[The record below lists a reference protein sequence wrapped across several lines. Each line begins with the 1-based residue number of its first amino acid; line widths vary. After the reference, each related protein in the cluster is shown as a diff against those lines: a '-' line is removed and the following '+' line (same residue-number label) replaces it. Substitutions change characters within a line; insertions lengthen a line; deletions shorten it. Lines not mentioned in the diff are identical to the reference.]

1 MGTLNRFAEEIE
13 TLRRKGLLRRLRQIE
28 SASSSRI
35 VIEGN
40 TYLNLSSNNYL
51 GLATHPKIK
60 EAVIQAIHRYGI
72 GAGASPLISGHTTLH
87 QELSEKVARF
97 KGTEAALIFSTGYM
111 ANVGILSA
119 LLGESDVV
127 FVDRLS
133 HASIIDGCRMSRAA
147 LRVFPHRDTQSLAR
161 RLERVSPGQR
171 TLIVTDGVFSMDGD
185 LAPLPEIVKLARHHA
200 AMVMVDDAHATG
212 VLGATG
218 RGTIEHFG
226 LEGQVPIQMGTL
238 SKALGAFGAY
248 VAGSQELI
256 TYLINRSRSYIYTTS
271 LPTAFAAASLAA
283 LELIEKE
290 PQIRQQLWD
299 NRDYY
304 ENGIKALGYDTLQ
317 SETPIIPL
325 LVGETALALE
335 MSNQLLAHGVFAPAI
350 RPPTVP
356 QGMARI
362 RTSVM
367 STHTR
372 ADLDHALEVL
382 KKVGKGLG
390 IL

>member
-1 MGTLNRFAEEIE
+1 MFEEEIE
-13 TLRRKGLLRRLRQIE
+13 TLRRKGLLRRLLQVE
-28 SASSSRI
+28 SASSGQI
-35 VIEGN
+35 VIEGK

-51 GLATHPKIK
+51 GLATHPQIK
-60 EAVIQAIHRYGI
+60 EAVIHAIHRYGI

-87 QELSEKVARF
+87 QELAEKVARF

-119 LLGESDVV
+119 LLGDGDLV

-133 HASIIDGCRMSRAA
+133 HASIIDGCRMSRATM
-147 LRVFPHRDTQSLAR
+147 RVFPHRDTRSLAR

-171 TLIVTDGVFSMDGD
+171 ILIVTDGVFSMDGD
-185 LAPLPEIVKLARHHA
+185 LAPLPEIVKLAKRHD

-212 VLGATG
+212 VLGPTG

-238 SKALGAFGAY
+238 SKAIGAFGAY

-271 LPTAFAAASLAA
+271 LPTALAAASLVA
-283 LELIEKE
+283 LDLIEKE

-325 LVGETALALE
+325 LVGETSLALE
-335 MSNQLLAHGVFAPAI
+335 MSNQLSAHGVFAPAI

-362 RTSVM
+362 RTSLM

-372 ADLDHALEVL
+372 GDLDFALEVL
-382 KKVGKGLG
+382 EKVGKRLG
-390 IL
+390 II

>member
-1 MGTLNRFAEEIE
+1 MFEEEIE
-13 TLRRKGLLRRLRQIE
+13 TLRRKGLLRRLRKVE
-28 SASSSRI
+28 SASSGRI
-35 VIEGN
+35 VIEGK

-51 GLATHPKIK
+51 GLATHPQIK
-60 EAVIQAIHRYGI
+60 EAVIHAIHRYGI

-87 QELSEKVARF
+87 QELAEKVARF

-119 LLGESDVV
+119 LLGDGDLV

-133 HASIIDGCRMSRAA
+133 HASIIDGCRMSRAT
-147 LRVFPHRDTQSLAR
+147 LRVFPHRDTRSLAR

-171 TLIVTDGVFSMDGD
+171 ILIVTDGVFSMDGD
-185 LAPLPEIVKLARHHA
+185 LAPLPEIVKLAKRHD

-212 VLGATG
+212 VLGPTG

-238 SKALGAFGAY
+238 SKAIGAFGAY
-248 VAGSQELI
+248 VAGSHELI

-271 LPTAFAAASLAA
+271 LPTAFAAASLVA
-283 LELIEKE
+283 LDLIEKE
-290 PQIRQQLWD
+290 PQIRHQLWD
-299 NRDYY
+299 NRNYY
-304 ENGIKALGYDTLQ
+304 ENGIKALGYNTLQ

-325 LVGETALALE
+325 LVGKTGLALE
-335 MSNQLLAHGVFAPAI
+335 MSNQLLARGVFAPAI

-362 RTSVM
+362 RTSLM

-372 ADLDHALEVL
+372 GDLDFALEVL
-382 KKVGKGLG
+382 QKVGKGLG
-390 IL
+390 II